1 VLGDIKFMFP
11 NKHDVYMHD
20 TPERDLFARSFRG
33 LSHGCMRVG
42 DPRRLAEILLA
53 EDKGWAKEKV
63 AGMFAGGTQEVTL
76 STHIPVHVTYFTAMV
91 DYEGTLRTFGDL
103 YGLDARLGAA
113 LLGRKVRFETPR
125 YDNEVMALQEER
137 RRQARQRQPS
147 GPATLADAISDIFSP

>member
-1 VLGDIKFMFP
+1 
-11 NKHDVYMHD
+11 
-20 TPERDLFARSFRG
+20 
-33 LSHGCMRVG
+33 
-42 DPRRLAEILLA
+42 
-53 EDKGWAKEKV
+53 
-63 AGMFAGGTQEVTL
+63 
-76 STHIPVHVTYFTAMV
+76 MV